1 MYVCMYVCMYECMYN
16 ILYVPSLTHD
26 DTWYI
31 MYVGAHRGR
40 KKFLEKYPKNTDILP
55 ILGMKFSTKIVQK
68 GYDFIFFL

>member
-16 ILYVPSLTHD
+16 IYVPSLTHD